1 MAVTND
7 AITIARPHV
16 VQVALTV
23 CDETGTQ
30 ASIVFNL
37 VIFQDSSLREFLPIL
52 REAQDQLH
60 RRLKVMEDAAHAHA
74 EGSVRSLPKRC
85 SNAHAKE
92 HRKACWV
99 AGEVRK
105 GKRRAAAEAAPIKRN
120 LELVAAGGV
129 SPGGRTSWPRKK
141 LKAADKPTARWV
153 IELPAPKDPRVRG
166 QVQVGWLAMRPWSA

>member
-1 MAVTND
+1 M
-7 AITIARPHV
+7 P
-16 VQVALTV
+16 
-23 CDETGTQ
+23 TQ
-30 ASIVFNL
+30 KIGKN
-37 VIFQDSSLREFLPIL
+37 
-52 REAQDQLH
+52 
-60 RRLKVMEDAAHAHA
+60 
-74 EGSVRSLPKRC
+74 LPKRC

-105 GKRRAAAEAAPIKRN
+105 GKRRAAAEAAHKRN

-153 IELPAPKDPRVRG
+153 IELPKDPRVRG
-166 QVQVGWLAMRPWSA
+166 QVRVR